1 MTPKTPPPPT
11 GLASGGRA
19 LWREVAKTHPLRP
32 DHRRILT
39 DCCFEVD
46 LIDALQDALKG
57 APKTVRGSQGQEVIH
72 PLISELRMHRATLN
86 TLLRAL
92 QLADSDTSAVDASRS
107 ARESA
112 IGLARARWDRKSS

>member
-19 LWREVAKTHPLRP
+19 LWREVAKTHPLRA

-92 QLADSDTSAVDASRS
+92 QLADSDTLAVDASRS

-112 IGLARARWDRKSS
+112 IGLARARWDRKGA

>member
-19 LWREVAKTHPLRP
+19 LWREVAKTHPLRA

-46 LIDALQDALKG
+46 LIDALQDALEG

-72 PLISELRMHRATLN
+72 PLISELRQHRTTLN

-107 ARESA
+107 ARQSA
-112 IGLARARWDRKSS
+112 IGLARARWDRKGA

>member
-1 MTPKTPPPPT
+1 MAPKAPS
-11 GLASGGRA
+11 GLAPGGRA
-19 LWREVAKTHPLRP
+19 LWRAVVAPHELRP
-32 DHRRILT
+32 DHLRILT

-46 LIDALQDALKG
+46 LIDALRDALKG

-112 IGLARARWDRKSS
+112 IGLARARWDRKGA